1 MKKALIP
8 LLLLFVGTCFG
19 MILTR
24 LYSKP
29 KEIVTEIVKTDTL
42 TIARVDTI
50 RIEKPVPYKV
60 IIRDTIYIRDT
71 VGVTLLQEVKEY
83 KDSTYYAKISGINA
97 FLEEIKVYPKTTT
110 KYVYKEKKVVENVK
124 KWAFYINSE
133 YCFTS
138 AQQYLPIGAKLQYN
152 GAKAEYYIKG
162 GGDLILNESYV
173 ALGANIPLVK
183 F

>member
-8 LLLLFVGTCFG
+8 LLLLSVGTCFG
-19 MILTR
+19 TMLTR
-24 LYSKP
+24 LCSKP

-42 TIARVDTI
+42 TIAKVDTI
-50 RIEKPVPYKV
+50 KIEKPVPYKV

-97 FLEEIKVYPKTTT
+97 FLEHIDVYPETVT
-110 KYVYKEKKVVENVK
+110 KYVYKEKKVTEKPK
-124 KWAFYINSE
+124 KWGIGPQVGIGIVNNQFYP
-133 YCFTS
+133 Y
-138 AQQYLPIGAKLQYN
+138 IGFGVQCS
-152 GAKAEYYIKG
+152 
-162 GGDLILNESYV
+162 LIR
-173 ALGANIPLVK
+173 